1 MKIFIYKTLFVFFL
15 IFVLFQVTIGWQLRQ
30 IDEKINYFK
39 SKDNI
44 ETIKNKIRGEL
55 RSAIGKDQYLKEEDA
70 KLIKDF
76 LEKITTEL
84 NQK

>member
-55 RSAIGKDQYLKEEDA
+55 RSAIDKDQYLKEEDA

-76 LEKITTEL
+76 LKKITTEL